1 MLMKDTA
8 IEIIPRGS
16 QVSYFYM
23 GAESER
29 LCHCTSRDEMVSGV
43 AARDISLGEVLEID
57 SAGGRAS
64 LAPSSNPRVNN
75 LGD

>member
-1 MLMKDTA
+1 MLMKATA

-29 LCHCTSRDEMVSGV
+29 LCHCTSRDEIVSGV
-43 AARDISLGEVLEID
+43 AARDISPGEVLEID
-57 SAGGRAS
+57 SAGDGAS
-64 LAPSSNPRVNN
+64 LVPSSNPRVRRTI
-75 LGD
+75 